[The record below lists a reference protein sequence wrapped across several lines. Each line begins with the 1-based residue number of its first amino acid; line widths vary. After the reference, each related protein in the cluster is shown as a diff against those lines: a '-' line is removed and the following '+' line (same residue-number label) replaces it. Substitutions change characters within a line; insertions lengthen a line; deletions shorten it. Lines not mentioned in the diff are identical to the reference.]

1 MRAFAFWLP
10 GLLIA
15 AVAAPFAQ
23 VVDPGRQTFVTR
35 CASCHGTDGNGG
47 ELGPNIAARVAAR
60 TDQELATVIHDGAPA
75 SGMPAF
81 PAIAGQEQD
90 GLVRFLR
97 TLKPRDSFAPAR
109 GWKRKVSS
117 SGSGESAVVN
127 KVTWT
132 GGSVPTEEDAVF
144 QFNATASSAKTYT
157 FQVRQTYDDDAV
169 VDWNGSEGSDTP
181 APTVEAKAS
190 LGGNGSPTIAIVAL
204 IAGTLGILLALLAIL
219 GARGERPIT

>member
-1 MRAFAFWLP
+1 MIRSMSLRRVSVAAMTAVAVLAFA
-10 GLLIA
+10 
-15 AVAAPFAQ
+15 AAPAFGHAVVSPPVVESGALQVFTLSVPTEREDRLTTGIELTVPKGFA
-23 VVDPGRQTFVTR
+23 
-35 CASCHGTDGNGG
+35 
-47 ELGPNIAARVAAR
+47 I
-60 TDQELATVIHDGAPA
+60 
-75 SGMPAF
+75 
-81 PAIAGQEQD
+81 
-90 GLVRFLR
+90 
-97 TLKPRDSFAPAR
+97 DSFAPAR

-117 SGSGESAVVN
+117 SGSGESAVVS

-144 QFNATASSAKTYT
+144 QFNATPTSTKTYT

-190 LGGNGSPTIAIVAL
+190 LGGDSSPTIAIVAL